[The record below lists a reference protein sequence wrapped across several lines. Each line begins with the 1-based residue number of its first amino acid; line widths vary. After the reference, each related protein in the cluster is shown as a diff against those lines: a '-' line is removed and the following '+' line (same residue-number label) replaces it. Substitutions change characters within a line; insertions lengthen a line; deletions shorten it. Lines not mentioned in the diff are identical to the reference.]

1 MWLLFTLAPLASVA
15 LGSFIV
21 YDPSDV
27 IPSAEWAADNAYVFD
42 WHKSGVTYQDIAI
55 ESPFYYSRQ
64 RKQISHEV
72 LENHMNDTSVL
83 VVTEG
88 STVNVEYSTIVK
100 TGYSTSLT
108 QSSFFGA
115 SSETPFRYLRT
126 NLIIGANAA
135 VNNANGSTLYLS
147 NVNVTTHNG
156 AANVYTH
163 GNTSVVYAEDVWA
176 YSSGPVSHG
185 FYASGNGTI
194 HAKNIRHYSGGTRCS
209 SFSGDVPNGYI
220 HAENVIAHTDG
231 VGSAI
236 CFLQGVCNMTNVVG
250 YARNAPIMF
259 SDGAMGPVTGIWK
272 DSDVT
277 AGLLAGVLM
286 FSDSVIADGSVTVL
300 DNTKLTVLGD
310 TMPALWAGNIIAVA
324 YIKSSSINNTASGIL
339 AVANFSSVTQDFDY
353 YAGYEN
359 NNELSPAQLTIHVED
374 SNLSGSLVAF
384 NESLLNFNLAGHS
397 NWTGE
402 TKIAYGKA
410 YLAVHLDNTSS
421 WTLTGNSALQNF
433 SNADIS
439 LSNIVSNGY
448 HITYDGKSRAN
459 SALKKKSYKLPGG
472 GFLRPE

>member
-1 MWLLFTLAPLASVA
+1 MWQIFSCVPLASVVF
-15 LGSFIV
+15 GSFIV

-27 IPSAEWAADNAYVFD
+27 IPSSEWAADNAYVFD
-42 WHKSGVTYQDIAI
+42 WHSSGVTYQDIAI
-55 ESPFYYSRQ
+55 KGPYYYNRQ
-64 RKQISHEV
+64 RKRISHEV
-72 LENHMNDTSVL
+72 LENHTNDTSVL

-88 STVNVEYSTIVK
+88 STLDVEYTTIVK

-115 SSETPFRYLRT
+115 
-126 NLIIGANAA
+126 NAA
-135 VNNANGSTLYLS
+135 VNNANGSSLYLS
-147 NVNVTTHNG
+147 NVNITTHNG

-163 GNTSVVYAEDVWA
+163 GNTSVIYAENIWA

-194 HAKNIRHYSGGTRCS
+194 HAKNVHHYSGGTRCS

-277 AGLLAGVLM
+277 AGLLAGILI
-286 FSDSVIADGSVTVL
+286 FSDSAIADGSVTVL
-300 DNTKLTVLGD
+300 DNTKLTVLGN

-339 AVANFSSVTQDFDY
+339 AVANYSSVTQDFDY
-353 YAGYEN
+353 YAGYDD

-374 SNLSGSLVAF
+374 SDLSGSLVAF
-384 NESLLNFNLAGHS
+384 NKSLLNFNLANYS

-402 TKIAYGKA
+402 TKVGYGKS

-433 SNADIS
+433 SNADTS
-439 LSNIVSNGY
+439 LSNIISNGY
-448 HITYDGKSRAN
+448 NITYDTKSVAN
-459 SALKKKSYKLPGG
+459 SALKTKTYKLSGG